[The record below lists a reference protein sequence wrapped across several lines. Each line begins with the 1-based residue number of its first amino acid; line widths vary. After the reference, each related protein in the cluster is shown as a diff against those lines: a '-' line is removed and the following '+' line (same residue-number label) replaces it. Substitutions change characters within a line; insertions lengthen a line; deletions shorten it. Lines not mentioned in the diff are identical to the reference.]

1 MEHPFQERVNINAN
15 WEHGE
20 SKARAS
26 ESRRKQMKAIERLRA
41 RKNESKLAHG
51 WLMNSGNQTK
61 LKPFS
66 LDN

>member
-1 MEHPFQERVNINAN
+1 MNIDAS

-26 ESRRKQMKAIERLRA
+26 ESRRKQTKAIERLRA
-41 RKNESKLAHG
+41 RKNGGKLAHG
-51 WLMNSGNQTK
+51 WLINSGNQTK
-61 LKPFS
+61 FKSFS